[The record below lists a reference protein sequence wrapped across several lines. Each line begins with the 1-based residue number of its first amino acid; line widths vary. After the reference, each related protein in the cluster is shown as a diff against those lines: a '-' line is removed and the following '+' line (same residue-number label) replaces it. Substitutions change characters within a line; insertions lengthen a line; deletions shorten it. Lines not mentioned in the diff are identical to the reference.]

1 MADVEVSELA
11 KKLDKDLDKHFA
23 ETLEKNKDFKYK
35 DGFTENIV
43 DEAEL
48 IPAFMTGT
56 PTQEQIDASPELQA
70 MQALKYEQDD
80 PHEAALAH
88 KDDGNYHF
96 QKKLYKS
103 AILAYTEALKCQHD
117 DATLKAVL
125 YTNRAASNYYLGNKR
140 SALNDAVWALK
151 MKPDHM
157 KAILRGA
164 NCCFDMEK
172 YDECIEWCDKGL
184 NIDAKESKLLEMKKK
199 SLQLQK
205 QKSRDE
211 RKQQAKIA
219 KETKQRQELLHAIKI
234 RNVRLQREDKLQPS
248 TDSEADLLFR
258 SGQDAKVY
266 LDAEKILHW
275 PTYFLYPQH
284 NMSDFVEDMNEKDS
298 LLDHLSL
305 MFAPD
310 NLPEWDTTHD
320 YQLGNLKVYFEDR
333 ENGSL
338 VHVHLD
344 TQLKT
349 VLSDKRFVVRGGC
362 PAFLV
367 VSKTTQFH
375 SELLQK
381 TPIEEF

>member
-1 MADVEVSELA
+1 MGWKNISHYFIFREIKIYFLKMADVEVSELA
-11 KKLDKDLDKHFA
+11 KKLDEDLDKHFA

-43 DEAEL
+43 EEAEL

-164 NCCFDMEK
+164 GPK
-172 YDECIEWCDKGL
+172 
-184 NIDAKESKLLEMKKK
+184 
-199 SLQLQK
+199 
-205 QKSRDE
+205 
-211 RKQQAKIA
+211 
-219 KETKQRQELLHAIKI
+219 
-234 RNVRLQREDKLQPS
+234 
-248 TDSEADLLFR
+248 
-258 SGQDAKVY
+258 
-266 LDAEKILHW
+266 
-275 PTYFLYPQH
+275 
-284 NMSDFVEDMNEKDS
+284 
-298 LLDHLSL
+298 
-305 MFAPD
+305 
-310 NLPEWDTTHD
+310 
-320 YQLGNLKVYFEDR
+320 
-333 ENGSL
+333 
-338 VHVHLD
+338 
-344 TQLKT
+344 
-349 VLSDKRFVVRGGC
+349 
-362 PAFLV
+362 PAFPAQLHLGR
-367 VSKTTQFH
+367 KTKRLKSQ
-375 SELLQK
+375 EM
-381 TPIEEF
+381 